1 MDNSFVPFNNVQM
14 SPPRNDGFTRSRS
27 VGMPMDFGG
36 SYGNGFPIIGAAP
49 MSTSMTMLNPNFGG
63 MPMDAGLIG
72 QPIIYGDM
80 GGGSRSM
87 SMPLGE
93 FSGMPMGGPPMMPMG
108 GPPMIS
114 EPMNMQSLG
123 R

>member
-36 SYGNGFPIIGAAP
+36 GYGNGFPIIGAAP

-87 SMPLGE
+87 SMPIGE
-93 FSGMPMGGPPMMPMG
+93 FSGMPMGGPPMY
-108 GPPMIS
+108 S